1 MAILALTRDTIHS
14 LTNMLIWNEGPC
26 YSIYVTFPP
35 CSPVDA
41 LEEAEEKLNDFSMY
55 VWITLTSFQ
64 TGKKCRIESTFKRA
78 QILLPSFDICA
89 VLWPFRAYLYLF
101 LVFALPEFC
110 VLFFKAKDQFILFSS
125 IPAFSSSLW
134 VFKKKMF
141 NEFMKP
147 LNLEVGSLYL
157 AHLSHSAFGFTAIN
171 KLWLHLINSLVDVA
185 HITLQ
190 LFCPEFSFIL
200 IFFLWKQVTEN

>member
-110 VLFFKAKDQFILFSS
+110 ALFFKAKDQFILFSS

-134 VFKKKMF
+134 VLKKNVQWIYEALKF
-141 NEFMKP
+141 RGRFP
-147 LNLEVGSLYL
+147 VS
-157 AHLSHSAFGFTAIN
+157 
-171 KLWLHLINSLVDVA
+171 
-185 HITLQ
+185 
-190 LFCPEFSFIL
+190 CPFVTFSIWFHGEA
-200 IFFLWKQVTEN
+200 VTSPY